1 MDDEQILRS
10 LGDDLERDD
19 PRLAALLS
27 GARPHRF
34 HPVWLLLVPALLG
47 AALLLPV
54 TVAVGIFSLL
64 LIAASPLLVCWT
76 CTTGS
81 GGAAPRP

>member
-10 LGDDLERDD
+10 LGHDLERDD

-27 GARPHRF
+27 DRRHHRV
-34 HPVWLLLVPALLG
+34 HPVVILLVLAVVA

-54 TVAVGIFSLL
+54 TVAVGVVSLL
-64 LIAASPLLVCWT
+64 LIGASPFAVCWT
-76 CTTGS
+76 WTVTDDGT
-81 GGAAPRP
+81 APQA